1 MHSFFHRFT
10 RSGLLLAGL
19 LTAAAGATQPGA
31 IAPQVETFQGIAR
44 NDQGAIVYL
53 ETHQLVYENGRL
65 RRNQTRYLD
74 PKGVEFA
81 ALVSDFASNPYVPNY
96 RFSDRRF
103 GREDGARLS
112 RNEIQV
118 YGQESGD
125 APRREAIVALGPN
138 TITGQGLH
146 AFIRDHLEELAR
158 GEVKKVDFLVPLDET
173 SYSLRIAKAPLPAK
187 PGVLVLRIE
196 SDNWLARLVVPRL
209 EVEYE
214 LATKRLLSY
223 KGMSNLLNQDRDL
236 QNVVI
241 TYRYDNSS

>member
-19 LTAAAGATQPGA
+19 LTTVTGATQPDSA
-31 IAPQVETFQGIAR
+31 TPQVETFQGVAR

-65 RRNQTRYLD
+65 RQNQTRYLD
-74 PKGVEFA
+74 PKGTEFA
-81 ALVSDFASNPYVPNY
+81 TLVSDFTPHPYVPNY
-96 RFSDRRF
+96 RFTDRRF

-112 RNEIQV
+112 RNEVQV
-118 YGQESGD
+118 YGRESGD
-125 APRREAIVALGPN
+125 TPRRETVLALGSN
-138 TITGQGLH
+138 MMTGQGLH

-158 GEVKKVDFLVPLDET
+158 GEVKKVEFLVPLDGT
-173 SYSLRIAKAPLPAK
+173 SYSLRIAKAPLPVK
-187 PGVLVLRIE
+187 PGVLALRIE
-196 SDNWLARLVVPRL
+196 SDNWLARLVAPRL

-223 KGMSNLLNQDRDL
+223 KGMSNLLNQNRDL

-241 TYRYDNSS
+241 TYRYNNRS